1 MALGLL
7 KWFLGPV
14 GRYVGLALLALAV
27 AGWVKYDIARDAV
40 QAFKAKLFTQEVGRV
55 KNATDADD
63 AARRCALDPACRLRD
78 DGWRRD

>member
-1 MALGLL
+1 VALGFLN
-7 KWFLGPV
+7 WFLGPV

-27 AGWVKYDIARDAV
+27 AGWLKYDIAKDAV
-40 QAFKAKLFTQEVGRV
+40 QAFKAKLFTQEAARV

-63 AARRCALDPACRLRD
+63 VAKRCALDPGCRLQD